1 MSCSIHD
8 LPVASP
14 IFNADLRPQGDLQLI
29 LEMAKLLEKRLD
41 PERTIIAI
49 LRLLSQLRGL
59 NSSRVSVPDRSGI
72 YLKVRYSYGLERDHL
87 KAGGYTVP
95 LSQGVTGHVMR
106 TGTTGLVT
114 DIQTEP
120 LYLTRITA
128 WDDRYI
134 GPIAFLAV
142 PILEEGR
149 PIAVLAAQKDGA
161 HGGRFDDDLTLLRI
175 AAATIGQ
182 VMRIE
187 QFVSQRTAQ
196 LVTENQQLWQS
207 VQQNALA
214 HGVIGESAALLEALK
229 QAGQVARSEAPV
241 MLLGESGTG
250 KEKFAR
256 MIHQQSERRERPFIC
271 INCAAIPATLLES
284 ELFGHE
290 KGSFTGA
297 DAAQKGKIEAAEG
310 GTLFLD
316 EIGDMPLELQAKL
329 LRVLQERQ
337 VQRVGSSR
345 LIPVDFRVLTATNVN
360 LRKLVN
366 ERLFRL
372 DLFYRL
378 SVVPIYLPPLRE
390 RNGDI
395 KILVLHFLNELNHR
409 YERNVVLEKGVLR
422 RLESFDWPGNIR
434 QLQNVMERAVVMVDG
449 TAVTITQIERILS
462 DESTV
467 HLHDPGRTAGE
478 GFSCPEGHHSAD
490 LGPRRYL
497 KVQPTQSQA
506 ILEALRGSGGNQSAA
521 ARRLGMTTRQLRYRM
536 EKLGIDAASI

>member
-1 MSCSIHD
+1 
-8 LPVASP
+8 
-14 IFNADLRPQGDLQLI
+14 
-29 LEMAKLLEKRLD
+29 
-41 PERTIIAI
+41 
-49 LRLLSQLRGL
+49 
-59 NSSRVSVPDRSGI
+59 
-72 YLKVRYSYGLERDHL
+72 
-87 KAGGYTVP
+87 
-95 LSQGVTGHVMR
+95 VMR

-149 PIAVLAAQKDGA
+149 PIAVLAAQKDSA

-297 DAAQKGKIEAAEG
+297 DAAQKGKIEAAAG

-449 TAVTITQIERILS
+449 TAVTITQIERILC

-467 HLHDPGRTAGE
+467 HLHGRGMQVNDTYADQAAN
-478 GFSCPEGHHSAD
+478 HNLD

-536 EKLGIDAASI
+536 EKLGIEAA

>member
-1 MSCSIHD
+1 MSCRVCN
-8 LPVASP
+8 LPAP
-14 IFNADLRPQGDLQLI
+14 HPALDAGLPPQGNLPLI
-29 LEMAKLLEKRLD
+29 LEMAKLLEKPLD
-41 PERTIIAI
+41 PERTITAI

-59 NSSRVSVPDRSGI
+59 NSGRVSVPDRSGI
-72 YLKVRYSYGLERDHL
+72 YLEVRYSYGLERDHL
-87 KAGGYTVP
+87 QAGGYTVP
-95 LSQGVTGHVMR
+95 LTQGVTGHVMR
-106 TGTTGLVT
+106 TGITALVP
-114 DIQTEP
+114 DIRAEP

-142 PILEEGR
+142 PILEEGC
-149 PIAVLAAQKDGA
+149 PIAVLAAQKDRA
-161 HGGRFDDDLTLLRI
+161 HGGRFDDDLALLRI

-182 VMRIE
+182 AMRIE
-187 QFVSQRTAQ
+187 QVVSQRTAR
-196 LVTENQQLWQS
+196 LVTENQALWQS

-214 HGVIGESAALLEALK
+214 HGVIGESPALLEALK
-229 QAGQVARSEAPV
+229 QASQVARTEAPV

-271 INCAAIPATLLES
+271 INCAAIPAALLES

-297 DAAQKGKIEAAEG
+297 DATRKGKIEAAEG

-329 LRVLQERQ
+329 LRVLQDRQ
-337 VQRVGSSR
+337 VQRVGASQA
-345 LIPVDFRVLTATNVN
+345 IPVDFRILTATNVN
-360 LRKLVN
+360 LRQLVN
-366 ERLFRL
+366 ERRFRL
-372 DLFYRL
+372 DLYYRL

-409 YERNVVLEKGVLR
+409 YERNVTLEKGVLR

-434 QLQNVMERAVVMVDG
+434 QLQNVMERAVVMAEGLIV
-449 TAVTITQIERILS
+449 TAAQIALILQ

-467 HLHDPGRTAGE
+467 QLHRPEQTTRDTTA
-478 GFSCPEGHHSAD
+478 PSAQHGLAAD
-490 LGPRRYL
+490 CEPRHYL
-497 KVQPTQSQA
+497 KVHRTQGHA
-506 ILEALRGSGGNQSAA
+506 IEKALRDSGGNQSAA

-536 EKLGIDAASI
+536 DKLGIDAR

>member
-1 MSCSIHD
+1 
-8 LPVASP
+8 
-14 IFNADLRPQGDLQLI
+14 
-29 LEMAKLLEKRLD
+29 
-41 PERTIIAI
+41 
-49 LRLLSQLRGL
+49 
-59 NSSRVSVPDRSGI
+59 
-72 YLKVRYSYGLERDHL
+72 
-87 KAGGYTVP
+87 
-95 LSQGVTGHVMR
+95 
-106 TGTTGLVT
+106 
-114 DIQTEP
+114 
-120 LYLTRITA
+120 
-128 WDDRYI
+128 
-134 GPIAFLAV
+134 
-142 PILEEGR
+142 
-149 PIAVLAAQKDGA
+149 
-161 HGGRFDDDLTLLRI
+161 
-175 AAATIGQ
+175 
-182 VMRIE
+182 
-187 QFVSQRTAQ
+187 
-196 LVTENQQLWQS
+196 
-207 VQQNALA
+207 
-214 HGVIGESAALLEALK
+214 
-229 QAGQVARSEAPV
+229 

-297 DAAQKGKIEAAEG
+297 DAAQKGKIESAAG

-366 ERLFRL
+366 DRLFRL

-395 KILVLHFLNELNHR
+395 KILVLHFLHELNHR

-449 TAVTITQIERILS
+449 AAVTISQIERILR

-467 HLHDPGRTAGE
+467 HLHGRGMQVDDAHADPAI
-478 GFSCPEGHHSAD
+478 HHNFD

-497 KVQPTQSQA
+497 KVQSTQSQA

-536 EKLGIDAASI
+536 EKLGIEATQ